1 MQPCKHSIHPLCSL
15 LPEETCFLLAS
26 VEFSSQVKHEDS
38 DLFPKNGTSAVI
50 REGNILK
57 MQRKQKPCTPLPS
70 NKQSRYYRP
79 RVKVSTRTDSWSDFF
94 CSSKT
99 NIYLIFCTVSEG
111 VWVFALS
118 QGRFV
123 SKAYFLQQQQAL
135 EKTEKSWWLSGLF
148 SSLLL
153 SRRSSSASQ
162 FSFLQRYS
170 AADVEWHVSCNH
182 GDLMVVSL
190 QLLQLQMLM

>member
-1 MQPCKHSIHPLCSL
+1 MVYGSSLPQLAVVHCNEPSFLPCKIINVNNVHYINMLRDHLQCNPASIPFIPYVHFYLKKH
-15 LPEETCFLLAS
+15 AS
-26 VEFSSQVKHEDS
+26 YWQVEFSSQVKHEDS

-57 MQRKQKPCTPLPS
+57 MQHKQKPCTPLPS

-79 RVKVSTRTDSWSDFF
+79 RVKVSTRTDSWSDVF

-99 NIYLIFCTVSEG
+99 SIYLIFCTVSEG
-111 VWVFALS
+111 GVFALS

-135 EKTEKSWWLSGLF
+135 EKES
-148 SSLLL
+148 
-153 SRRSSSASQ
+153 
-162 FSFLQRYS
+162 
-170 AADVEWHVSCNH
+170 
-182 GDLMVVSL
+182 
-190 QLLQLQMLM
+190 